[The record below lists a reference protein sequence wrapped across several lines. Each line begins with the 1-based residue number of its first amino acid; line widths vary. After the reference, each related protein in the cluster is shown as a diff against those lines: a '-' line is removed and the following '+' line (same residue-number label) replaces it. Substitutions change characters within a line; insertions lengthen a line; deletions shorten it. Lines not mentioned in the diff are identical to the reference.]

1 MLQIVQAMTSNKQL
15 SQVLVFEAKQML
27 KKFAES
33 GMSQDDVIA
42 LSSRKTIRKEKDSA
56 AMFKRIQK
64 LTDENWTTVR
74 ILAGRICDESDAK
87 IVKKIAAQKDRSKL
101 TFKQLTVVCRTLDL
115 INEKFKDKI
124 KEAF

>member
-42 LSSRKTIRKEKDSA
+42 LSSKKTIRKEKDSA

-64 LTDENWTTVR
+64 LTDENWTTIRLCV
-74 ILAGRICDESDAK
+74 GRICDENDAK